1 MAIDIRGDRTCDL
14 PVTSLL
20 LGELLLNHGAA
31 LPLKETLA
39 VDAAI
44 HICPHVTLFFS
55 AFTLVFF
62 FFFFHNSYIFLG
74 DLSQSR
80 GDVANS
86 PVNRLCFFSISLSEI
101 KLCTEINGL
110 KLVLFVRLAPGMKS
124 VPFFLLCQGWSGSAG
139 TARRETE
146 DLANTSPFHP
156 HRSVV

>member
-20 LGELLLNHGAA
+20 LGELLNHGAA

-62 FFFFHNSYIFLG
+62 FFFHNSYIFLG

-86 PVNRLCFFSISLSEI
+86 PVNRLCFFFNFLVRNQTLHRDKWAETCVVCASRPRNEKCALFPALPRLIRQRRYSE
-101 KLCTEINGL
+101 KGDGG
-110 KLVLFVRLAPGMKS
+110 FG
-124 VPFFLLCQGWSGSAG
+124 
-139 TARRETE
+139 
-146 DLANTSPFHP
+146 
-156 HRSVV
+156 

>member
-20 LGELLLNHGAA
+20 LGELLNHGAA

-62 FFFFHNSYIFLG
+62 FFFFSIIHIFSWGIYL
-74 DLSQSR
+74 R
-80 GDVANS
+80 V
-86 PVNRLCFFSISLSEI
+86 E
-101 KLCTEINGL
+101 
-110 KLVLFVRLAPGMKS
+110 
-124 VPFFLLCQGWSGSAG
+124 
-139 TARRETE
+139 ET
-146 DLANTSPFHP
+146 
-156 HRSVV
+156 